1 MGDDAKSARINSSH
15 SKYERSDTAR
25 GVSLLSMN
33 GNVQTQE
40 RPETDQAVALLPGK
54 KQGEAVERRG
64 AYISTTHLLSSDS
77 AKLYRDEIAR
87 VDLLSAEEVT
97 CLAQRIERGRA
108 AAEHPGQP
116 GHKELIE
123 EGVKAKRQL
132 IEANLRLVIHLA
144 KRYRGLDMDL
154 MDLIQEGN
162 LGLIHAV
169 EKFDYRKGFKFSTYA
184 TWWIR
189 QAIVRALTEQARM
202 IRVPLHK
209 MEKMKQLLRAQQRL
223 QQGLEGEPTLED
235 LAGHMDISIQQ
246 VIDLLIMTQTQEP
259 LSLDIRRKVGDD
271 ELPLSD
277 LLEDDAI
284 YSPERVVITQTLEA
298 QIRDLLASLTPRERK
313 VIELRYGLDGDR
325 EHTLHEAGRKLGL
338 SHEAVRQLESRAL
351 RKLDPLSRN
360 RKLDDFLA

>member
-1 MGDDAKSARINSSH
+1 
-15 SKYERSDTAR
+15 
-25 GVSLLSMN
+25 MN

-40 RPETDQAVALLPGK
+40 RPEASEGVAFLPGK
-54 KQGEAVERRG
+54 QQGELGERRG
-64 AYISTTHLLSSDS
+64 VGFSSARLLSSDS
-77 AKLYRDEIAR
+77 AKLYREEIAR
-87 VDLLSAEEVT
+87 VDLLSAEEVIY
-97 CLAQRIERGRA
+97 LAQRIERGRA
-108 AAEHPGQP
+108 AAENPKQP

-123 EGVKAKRQL
+123 EGEKARRQL
-132 IEANLRLVIHLA
+132 IEANLRLVIHIA
-144 KRYRGLDMDL
+144 KRYRGLEMDL

-169 EKFDYRKGFKFSTYA
+169 EKFDYRKGYKFSTYA

-189 QAIVRALTEQARM
+189 QAIIRALTEQARM

-209 MEKMKQLLRAQQRL
+209 MEKMKQLTRAQQRL

-235 LAGHMDISIQQ
+235 LAGHMDMNVQQ

-259 LSLDIRRKVGDD
+259 LSLDIHRKVGED

-284 YSPERVVITQTLEA
+284 YSPERVVITQTLET
-298 QIRDLLASLTPRERK
+298 QIRELLTSLTPRERR
-313 VIELRYGLDGDR
+313 VIQLRYGLDGDQ

-360 RKLDDFLA
+360 RKLDDFLG

>member
-1 MGDDAKSARINSSH
+1 
-15 SKYERSDTAR
+15 
-25 GVSLLSMN
+25 MN

-40 RPETDQAVALLPGK
+40 RPETSEGVAFLPGK
-54 KQGEAVERRG
+54 QQGELVERKG
-64 AYISTTHLLSSDS
+64 AGFSSARLLSSDS
-77 AKLYRDEIAR
+77 AKLYREEIAR
-87 VDLLSAEEVT
+87 VDLLSAEEVIY
-97 CLAQRIERGRA
+97 LAQRIERGQA
-108 AAEHPGQP
+108 AAENPKQP

-123 EGVKAKRQL
+123 EGEKARRQL
-132 IEANLRLVIHLA
+132 IEANLRLVIHIA
-144 KRYRGLDMDL
+144 KRYRGLEMDL

-169 EKFDYRKGFKFSTYA
+169 EKFDYRKGYKFSTYA

-189 QAIVRALTEQARM
+189 QAIIRALTEQARM

-209 MEKMKQLLRAQQRL
+209 MEKMKQLTRAQQRL

-235 LAGHMDISIQQ
+235 LAGHMDMNVQQ

-259 LSLDIRRKVGDD
+259 LSLDIHRKVGED

-284 YSPERVVITQTLEA
+284 YSPERVVITQTLET
-298 QIRDLLASLTPRERK
+298 QIRELLTSLTPRERR
-313 VIELRYGLDGDR
+313 VIQLRYGLDGDQ

-360 RKLDDFLA
+360 RKLDDFLG